1 MNDTD
6 ITHFEDTYKTYQKR
20 YHELVQ
26 IPKRERTSKQLKAM
40 QRIKKRSTELR
51 QQIREAKKK

>member
-1 MNDTD
+1 MNQAD
-6 ITHFEDTYKTYQKR
+6 ISFFEDTYRTYQKR

-26 IPKRERTSKQLKAM
+26 IPKKERTSKQVKAM
-40 QRIKKRSTELR
+40 NRIKKRSTELR